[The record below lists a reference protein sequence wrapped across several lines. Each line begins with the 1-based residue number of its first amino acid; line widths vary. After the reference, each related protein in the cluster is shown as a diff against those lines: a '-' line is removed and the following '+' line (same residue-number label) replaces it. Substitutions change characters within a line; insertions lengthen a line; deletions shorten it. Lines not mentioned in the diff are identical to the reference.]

1 MKTNVSKH
9 RDDPEPI
16 EDSDDNEPLSEE
28 EEETINGEIGLSY
41 IDIIFV
47 MF

>member
-16 EDSDDNEPLSEE
+16 EDSDADEALSKEE
-28 EEETINGEIGLSY
+28 EDNIDGEIGILY
-41 IDIIFV
+41 IDFISV